1 MANDNLDTNE
11 DDAMPPS
18 KQIENTTE
26 QIDTNNEGTI
36 AERLLRRHRQTA
48 AVVAPDLLIA
58 PTQPF

>member
-18 KQIENTTE
+18 MAFENTTE
-26 QIDTNNEGTI
+26 QVDTNDEGII
-36 AERLLRRHRQTA
+36 AERLLRSRRQTA
-48 AVVAPDLLIA
+48 AVVASDLLVT